1 MKNNSII
8 KRTQQGFTLTELM
21 IVVAI
26 IGILAS
32 VALPAYSTYTAKS
45 SFSEVIASTAG
56 VKVSIEVCG
65 QTSSSLAKCNKTDNA
80 EINTILGGAAG
91 GKNVATVDITMA
103 SGNPVITATAGIING
118 LNGETYILTSELIN
132 GAVTWK
138 KTGTCTGKGFC

>member
-1 MKNNSII
+1 MKTNTVTKQI
-8 KRTQQGFTLTELM
+8 QQGFTLIELM

-65 QTSSSLAKCNKTDNA
+65 QTSSSLAKCNDTDNA
-80 EINTILGGAAG
+80 EISTILGGAAG
-91 GKNVATVDITMA
+91 GLNVATVVVTMVT
-103 SGNPVITATAGIING
+103 GNPVITATSTDGD
-118 LNGETYILTSELIN
+118 TYILAASLIN
-132 GAVTWK
+132 GAVLWDK
-138 KTGTCTGKGFC
+138 SGTCIGKGFC